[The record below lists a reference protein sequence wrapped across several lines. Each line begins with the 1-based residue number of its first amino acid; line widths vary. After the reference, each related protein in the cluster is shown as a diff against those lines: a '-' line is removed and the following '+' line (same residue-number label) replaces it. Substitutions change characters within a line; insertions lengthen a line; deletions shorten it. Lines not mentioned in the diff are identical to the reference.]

1 MDTKKADEN
10 FERNSNLLLQ
20 SWTPTVEDKLQLKL
34 QGQSWKQGV
43 WNKEEIEKLKQNIL
57 EYCEDRNIKDPSC
70 IIFTSGK
77 DERKD
82 FYKTIAKD
90 INRPLFS
97 VYRRVVR
104 MYDPKNH
111 IGKYSSNELKKLQ
124 DLREQYGNDWQKI
137 GQALGRSAASIKD
150 RCRHLKEDCN
160 TGPWSSVE
168 EDCLCE
174 AVFALSHSLPEENP
188 VNGIP
193 WIQVAQQVLTRSERQ
208 CRKKWLSFFNTK
220 RVSAA
225 EWDKEDDVYL
235 INRLSNIEADDD
247 SNINW
252 ADLAHSWPRPSIR
265 SHQWLRVKWK
275 KLKSSVDDHLSL
287 NLKDICNH
295 LSIQLSD
302 ENGETQYSSL
312 NLADYNLR
320 TDLNNSSGILG
331 VVGIA
336 PASSASIEVNFNL
349 DIGQSSII
357 IAPACATQIPMYI
370 GCPIL
375 NLTGVQLQ
383 SSINHIVTNGTTVV
397 LDSDG
402 GEEPAV
408 TTDVMLSGS
417 SLCNQGSPLGFTDK
431 NDEMVNAQTN
441 DTS

>member
-1 MDTKKADEN
+1 MGV
-10 FERNSNLLLQ
+10 ERNANLSLQ
-20 SWTPTVEDKLQLKL
+20 SWTPTVDEKLQLKL

-43 WNKEEIEKLKQNIL
+43 WSKEEIEQLKKNIQ
-57 EYCEDRNIKDPSC
+57 EYCTDHNVKDLSH

-111 IGKYSSNELKKLQ
+111 VGKYSSNELQKLQ
-124 DLREQYGNDWQKI
+124 DLRRQYGNDWQKI

-160 TGPWSSVE
+160 TGPWSSEE
-168 EDCLCE
+168 EDHLCE
-174 AVFALSHSLPEENP
+174 AVFALSNSLPGENP
-188 VNGIP
+188 VNGIH

-220 RVSAA
+220 RVSIT
-225 EWDKEDDVYL
+225 EWDKEDDLHL
-235 INRLSNIEADDD
+235 INRLSSIEADDD
-247 SNINW
+247 SNISW
-252 ADLAHSWPRPSIR
+252 TDLAHSWPRPSIK

-275 KLKSSVDDHLSL
+275 RLKSSVKDHLHL
-287 NLKDICNH
+287 NMKDICNH
-295 LSIQLSD
+295 LSNQL
-302 ENGETQYSSL
+302 GEGSAPVEVNL
-312 NLADYNLR
+312 NL
-320 TDLNNSSGILG
+320 
-331 VVGIA
+331 
-336 PASSASIEVNFNL
+336 E
-349 DIGQSSII
+349 IGQSSIV
-357 IAPACATQIPMYI
+357 IAPTCAAHIPMYI

-375 NLTGVQLQ
+375 NFAGVQVP
-383 SSINHIVTNGTTVV
+383 NNIVTNASTVV

-408 TTDVMLSGS
+408 TTDVMFSGS
-417 SLCNQGSPLGFTDK
+417 SVCNEGSPLGFADK
-431 NDEMVNAQTN
+431 NEEMGHEQATN
-441 DTS
+441 TAG